1 LRLYGP
7 AAESERTARERSLAR
22 DRQTRPVMTQR
33 TMLRELASPTV
44 LLLCM
49 AYFCLVNS
57 LNTFAT

>member
-1 LRLYGP
+1 
-7 AAESERTARERSLAR
+7 
-22 DRQTRPVMTQR
+22 MTQR
-33 TMLRELASPTV
+33 TMLWELASPTV